1 MEKQMTD
8 ETYKTQLAEL
18 DTKQKLLAAEA
29 QKLQVIDQK
38 LTAIDK
44 LENEIKKL
52 QADIARREQKK

>member
-18 DTKQKLLAAEA
+18 DAKQKLLAAEA

-38 LTAIDK
+38 LTAID
-44 LENEIKKL
+44 
-52 QADIARREQKK
+52 